1 MARKIVVFTL
11 KDRWLNKFGG
21 EKSEGFFK
29 QKLGEYELWATRCRD
44 IDSKMDKEQFDM
56 FCQLLP
62 NEDTEI
68 YLFLHSGDL
77 IYYNPESE
85 CMRSDID
92 EYGGVYK
99 FSENI
104 ENKLL
109 SDKEMIK
116 SLVAFNHEPD
126 FPVIEF
132 LNDHFN
138 EEGLIN
144 LLEIQ
149 YVE

>member
-11 KDRWLNKFGG
+11 KKYWLNIFGG
-21 EKSEGFFK
+21 EESEKFFK
-29 QKLGEYELWATRCRD
+29 QKLGEYELWATLCRD
-44 IDSKMDKEQFDM
+44 KYSKMDKEQFDM

-104 ENKLL
+104 ENELL

-116 SLVAFNHEPD
+116 SLVVFNHELD

-149 YVE
+149 YV

>member
-11 KDRWLNKFGG
+11 KDRWLKKFGG

-29 QKLGEYELWATRCRD
+29 QKLGEYELWATWCREN
-44 IDSKMDKEQFDM
+44 SKMDKEEFDV

-109 SDKEMIK
+109 SDKKMIK

-149 YVE
+149 YVK